1 VKVTV
6 PKVPIVGEQTT
17 TQLPEVRLPD
27 TGDVTGDVT
36 SDVTSDVQTVTGDV
50 TDTLQNT
57 LP

>member
-17 TQLPEVRLPD
+17 TQLPEVQLPD
-27 TGDVTGDVT
+27 TGDVT

>member
-1 VKVTV
+1 V